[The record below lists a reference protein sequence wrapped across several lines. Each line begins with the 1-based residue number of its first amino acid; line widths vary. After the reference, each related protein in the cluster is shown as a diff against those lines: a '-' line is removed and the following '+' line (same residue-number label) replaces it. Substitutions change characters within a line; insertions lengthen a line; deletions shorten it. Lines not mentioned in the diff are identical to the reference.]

1 MIFTDWKEADEVNTS
16 CSKQKA
22 IGSMFKGRQQLKAA
36 NVTAKCK
43 ILFHMGDSKKHLY
56 GYLKTHEAKILYK
69 YQMYDQSKFSKS
81 LSDLEPKNIFL
92 SEMNLCLFEWSIEN
106 EEKYF

>member
-1 MIFTDWKEADEVNTS
+1 MKSTPPAANRRL
-16 CSKQKA
+16 KA

-43 ILFHMGDSKKHLY
+43 MFFHMGDSKTHLS
-56 GYLKTHEAKILYK
+56 GYLKTGEAKILYK

-81 LSDLEPKNIFL
+81 LSDLEPKIIF
-92 SEMNLCLFEWSIEN
+92 
-106 EEKYF
+106 